1 MKLKTFLPFL
11 NWFPMSAQTL
21 RADVIAGLTVTL
33 VLVPQSMA
41 YALLAGLPVV
51 YGLYAALLPVVIG
64 SLFGNFKLL
73 HTGPVAMLS
82 LMSAAAIVPFA
93 VAGSDHFIEL
103 SILLALMVG
112 VLRLAMGVFKLGGGL
127 VSLVSHPV
135 IVGFTNAAALII
147 GLSQLRFVL
156 NMPSPATGNFAD
168 DLWGLF
174 TRLGN
179 AHGEAVAFGI
189 GAALLILALQ
199 RFAPRFP
206 AVMAAVVIGTAVSAS
221 VGFERNEKVE
231 QVAIMDTAI
240 QGQIRELAGIRKD
253 IKQGT
258 EGIADRNVEL
268 SKARSA
274 GATVSE
280 LARLQ
285 ADVDVMRVQI
295 GALRK
300 QGGQLNMAIHGTPLV
315 KADTSGGAV
324 FYREGQAPAGVTA
337 SPVIWRFQNVKDGTV
352 TVAAGGAVIG
362 KIPEGLPAFKAPS
375 LHWDLMWA
383 LFPAAFVMALIGF
396 MEATAV
402 SKALAVITKSRE
414 RIDTNKELVAQG
426 FANIVGSFFQSYVVS
441 GSFSRSAVGARAG
454 AKTGL
459 FAVVSVLGVV
469 VTLLFLTQYL
479 YHLPQAVLAV
489 IVMVAVFGLIRIKPL
504 IHAWNVQRSD
514 AVAGL
519 VTFVA
524 TLALAP
530 QIANGILLGI
540 ALSVVIFLLRTMK
553 PRVEVMGIKADGTV
567 GGVETHGLEPVG
579 ENFVAMR
586 FDRSLN
592 FLNVAAF
599 EDGVLEVLARYP
611 QVKGILVIGSGINEI
626 DASGEDKVRELTL
639 RLRESGVELM
649 FSSLKAPIEKVFR
662 RSGLSD
668 LLGHDN
674 MFGDKATALSAAQR
688 RFDLALAPKIDTR
701 LAP

>member
-1 MKLKTFLPFL
+1 MMQLKTVLPFL
-11 NWFPMSAQTL
+11 NWFPMSAQTV
-21 RADVIAGLTVTL
+21 RADLIAGLTVTL

-51 YGLYAALLPVVIG
+51 YGLYAALLPVIIG

-93 VAGSDHFIEL
+93 VAGSEHFIEL
-103 SILLALMVG
+103 SIMLALMVG
-112 VLRLAMGVFKLGGGL
+112 VLRLAMGVFKLGGL

-156 NMPSPATGNFAD
+156 DMPSPATGSFAG
-168 DLWGLF
+168 DLWSLF
-174 TRLGN
+174 MQLEN
-179 AHGEAVAFGI
+179 AHLGALAFGI

-206 AVMAAVVIGTAVSAS
+206 AVMTAVVIGTAVSAS
-221 VGFERNEKVE
+221 VGFEHNETVE
-231 QVAIMDTAI
+231 PVAILDTAI
-240 QGQIRELAGIRKD
+240 QEQIRELAGIRKN
-253 IKQGT
+253 IKQGM

-285 ADVDVMRVQI
+285 ADVDVMRVGI
-295 GALRK
+295 EALRK
-300 QGGQLNMAIHGTPLV
+300 QSGQLNLAIHGTPLAR
-315 KADTSGGAV
+315 ADTPQGAV
-324 FYREGQAPAGVTA
+324 FYRAGQAPAGVTA
-337 SPVIWRFQNVKDGTV
+337 SPEIWRFQNVKDGKV

-375 LHWDLMWA
+375 LHWDLIWA

-396 MEATAV
+396 MEATAIT
-402 SKALAVITKSRE
+402 KALATKTRE
-414 RIDTNKELVAQG
+414 RIDTSKELVGQG
-426 FANIVGSFFQSYVVS
+426 LANIAGSFFQSYAVA

-454 AKTGL
+454 ARTGL
-459 FAVVSVLGVV
+459 FAVISVLGVV
-469 VTLLFLTQYL
+469 ATLLFLTQYL
-479 YHLPQAVLAV
+479 YHLPQAVLAA
-489 IVMVAVFGLIRIKPL
+489 IVMMAVFGLIRIKPL
-504 IHAWNVQRSD
+504 IHAWSVQRSD
-514 AVAGL
+514 AIAGL

-567 GGVETHGLEPVG
+567 GGVKTHGLEPVG

-611 QVKGILVIGSGINEI
+611 RVKGILVIGSGINEM

-639 RLRESGVELM
+639 RLRESSVELM
-649 FSSLKAPIEKVFR
+649 FSSLKAPIEKTFQ
-662 RSGLSD
+662 RSGLSE

-674 MFGDKATALSAAQR
+674 LFVSKAAALSAAR
-688 RFDLALAPKIDTR
+688 HRFDLPPKVDMMIIER
-701 LAP
+701 GVQ